1 MGTGRA
7 LLLFDGRLIEGTWER
22 SGAFDVTRYFDRDGK
37 AVLFPR
43 GTTWIALPRVGQ
55 TRIIE
60 N

>member
-22 SGAFDVTRYFDRDGK
+22 SGAFDVTRYFDRDGN
-37 AVLFPR
+37 AVLFPG